1 MGENIKVVFKILEKS
16 LSGHFKIVGI
26 RLLLFRFSLEIAIIF
41 TILLIT
47 ILVILSFI

>member
-1 MGENIKVVFKILEKS
+1 MGENIKVILKILEKS
-16 LSGHFKIVGI
+16 LSRHFKIVGI
-26 RLLLFRFSLEIAIIF
+26 WLLLSSFSLEIAIIF